1 MSEIKEYN
9 RDIENLFVQFL
20 VSDPQLFV
28 TCRPILNHEHFLDNQ
43 NRKVI
48 EFMSK
53 HADNY
58 TAMPTVEQIKA
69 MTGKDVEVISDISD
83 NHQRWFLDEF
93 ESFARHKSLEA
104 VILESV
110 TLLENKRYGEVESK
124 VKAAVQIGLVKDLG
138 TDYFYDPKARLEM
151 VKNRG
156 NMVSTGWRDIDGKL
170 YGGIEKGG
178 LTIFAGQCVTKDT
191 KVRVMKLP
199 DIEAYFPN
207 SDHMP
212 DSNNTL

>member
-1 MSEIKEYN
+1 MSEIKEYT
-9 RDIENLFVQFL
+9 RDIEDLFVKFL
-20 VSDPQLFV
+20 VSDPQLYV
-28 TCRPILNHEHFLDNQ
+28 TCKPILNHDHFVDSQ
-43 NRKVI
+43 NRKAI
-48 EFMSK
+48 EFINK
-53 HADNY
+53 HTDQY
-58 TAMPTVEQIKA
+58 TTMPTVEQIKA
-69 MTGKDVEVISDISD
+69 MTGKTVEIINDITD

-93 ESFARHKSLEA
+93 ESFARHKALET

-110 TLLENKRYGEVESK
+110 NLLENKRYGEVESK
-124 VKAAVQIGLVKDLG
+124 VKAAVQLGLVKDLG
-138 TDYFYDPKARLEM
+138 TDYFHDPKQRLEM

-156 NMVSTGWRDIDGKL
+156 NMVSTGWRDIDAKL

-207 SDHMP
+207 YDDILGGNVM
-212 DSNNTL
+212 

>member
-1 MSEIKEYN
+1 MSEIKEYS
-9 RDIENLFVQFL
+9 RDIEDLFLKFL
-20 VSDPQLFV
+20 VSDPQLYV
-28 TCRPILNHEHFLDNQ
+28 TCKPILDHDHFVDSQ
-43 NRKVI
+43 NRKAI
-48 EFMSK
+48 EFINK
-53 HADNY
+53 HTDQY

-69 MTGKDVEVISDISD
+69 MTGKTVEVVNDITE

-93 ESFARHKSLEA
+93 ESFARHKALES

-110 TLLENKRYGEVESK
+110 NLLENKRYGEVESK
-124 VKAAVQIGLVKDLG
+124 VKAAVQLGLVKDLG
-138 TDYFYDPKARLEM
+138 TDYFHDPKQRLEM

-199 DIEAYFPN
+199 DIETYFPN
-207 SDHMP
+207 YD
-212 DSNNTL
+212 DILGGNVV